1 MTYRSLHTGKTATN
15 CWALIPLKT
24 PGLGKTRLSGRLN
37 SDDRKQLVE
46 TMLAGVVNALN
57 ASRLVDNIA
66 IVSLS
71 ADHCP
76 PGVLHISDPGNG
88 LNGALTY
95 ASQQL
100 QRIGA
105 SELLVIH
112 ADLPLI
118 DSRDID
124 SFISAGRQQDMA
136 LASDHHGMGTN
147 AIYLRQPE
155 NFTFNFGHGSL
166 ARHLRQA
173 EERGLKPALSQA
185 RGLQFDLDTEQDLHC
200 LQTINLPYSRPQSS
214 AHWSLSHA

>member
-1 MTYRSLHTGKTATN
+1 MTYLSPHTDITASN

-24 PGLGKTRLSGRLN
+24 PGLGKTRLSGRL
-37 SDDRKQLVE
+37 SSEDRKQLVE
-46 TMLAGVVNALN
+46 TMLSGVIDALT

-66 IVSLS
+66 IVSMS
-71 ADHCP
+71 AEHCP
-76 PGVLHISDPGNG
+76 AGVLHISDPGKD

-100 QRIGA
+100 QMIGA
-105 SELLVIH
+105 RELLVIH

-118 DSRDID
+118 DSNDID
-124 SFISAGRQQDMA
+124 SFINAGRQQQIA

-155 NFTFNFGHGSL
+155 NFTFSFGYGSL
-166 ARHLRQA
+166 ARHLSQA
-173 EERGLKPALSQA
+173 EERGLKPAFSQA

-200 LQTINLPYSRPQSS
+200 LNTINLPHNRPQSP